1 MDLPGSVMTSLK
13 VRLDST
19 TLLDVNAG
27 LRVADQ
33 TRLGTE
39 TTTSWYRRCYLL
51 VGPSGKSASPW
62 MVSRAGV
69 VVLLS
74 NLLQMSL
81 ITGRVVLQLTVIMRD
96 LTHLT
101 PRLVFAGFIAMTCN
115 ALLLIWS

>member
-1 MDLPGSVMTSLK
+1 MDLPGSVMMSLK

-74 NLLQMSL
+74 NLLDAPL
-81 ITGRVVLQLTVIMRD
+81 VTGRVNSAAHGHPARPHAVTRLHRLHRD
-96 LTHLT
+96 DL
-101 PRLVFAGFIAMTCN
+101 
-115 ALLLIWS
+115 